1 MKILPAIDLM
11 GGKAVRLLQG
21 DYSRKTVYSDDPLA
35 LAVQFQTA
43 GARYLH
49 LVDLD
54 GAREGSTPNFSVIAS
69 IIAAGSLN
77 AEVGG
82 GIRDMGTREK
92 YLAAGAWRVILGTA
106 ALNDKAFLGEALR
119 RYAAH
124 VTVGVDIKDGF
135 VAVKGW
141 TEVTELPLDPFVT
154 QLSDLGVT
162 NIICTDISRD
172 GAMRGTNR
180 ALYSRLMLRHNI
192 LITASGGVSTLDDI
206 QALKKIGVDGVII
219 GKALYTGD
227 IVLGSAIQLAQ
238 EEGNGDG

>member
-1 MKILPAIDLM
+1 M
-11 GGKAVRLLQG
+11 
-21 DYSRKTVYSDDPLA
+21 
-35 LAVQFQTA
+35 
-43 GARYLH
+43 
-49 LVDLD
+49 
-54 GAREGSTPNFSVIAS
+54 
-69 IIAAGSLN
+69 
-77 AEVGG
+77 
-82 GIRDMGTREK
+82 
-92 YLAAGAWRVILGTA
+92 
-106 ALNDKAFLGEALR
+106 
-119 RYAAH
+119 
-124 VTVGVDIKDGF
+124 
-135 VAVKGW
+135 AVKGW

-206 QALKKIGVDGVII
+206 HALKKIGVDGVII